1 MSTNFGN
8 AQAGSQEVELNIT
21 SIVDCFTVLITFML
35 ASASFLSIGFFE
47 AVTTGPEKESREPSK
62 ETPPPVEITVT
73 LRKDFTYLIKVT
85 GKASRERR
93 LEAASGAWNHGAL
106 AEELAS
112 LGKTWPTVT
121 SVALLAENGVTY
133 KSIIETM
140 DRIHKQLPHV
150 LLGEL

>member
-1 MSTNFGN
+1 MSANLGN
-8 AQAGSQEVELNIT
+8 TQTGSQEVELNIT

-47 AVTTGPEKESREPSK
+47 AATAGPEKENREEGK

-73 LRKDFTYLIKVT
+73 LRKDFAYLVKVT

-93 LEAASGAWNHGAL
+93 LEAASGAWNHDAL
-106 AEELAS
+106 AAELAS
-112 LGKTWPTVT
+112 LKKTWPTVT

-133 KSIIETM
+133 KSVIEAM
-140 DRIHKQLPHV
+140 DRIRKQLPHV

>member
-1 MSTNFGN
+1 MSANFGN
-8 AQAGSQEVELNIT
+8 TQACSQEVELNIT

-47 AVTTGPEKESREPSK
+47 AATIGPGEPGK
-62 ETPPPVEITVT
+62 ETPPPIEITVT

-93 LEAASGAWNHGAL
+93 LEAASGAWNHDAL
-106 AEELAS
+106 AGELAS
-112 LGKTWPTVT
+112 LKNTWPTVT
-121 SVALLAENGVTY
+121 SVALMAENGVTY
-133 KSIIETM
+133 KSLIESM
-140 DRIHKQLPHV
+140 DRIRKQLPLV